1 MGLSISLLKQNHKK
15 LNRRAENSNSAVF
28 IPYQILRTLPTPN
41 FDSSAHPEF
50 AQLVTR
56 EDIDSIK
63 GERTPF
69 KVLDAVDDFVDFLD
83 TPDM

>member
-1 MGLSISLLKQNHKK
+1 M
-15 LNRRAENSNSAVF
+15 F
-28 IPYQILRTLPTPN
+28 IPYQILRTQPMAN

-56 EDIDSIK
+56 EDIGSIK
-63 GERTPF
+63 SERTPF
-69 KVLDAVDDFVDFLD
+69 KVLDAVDDFVDFLE